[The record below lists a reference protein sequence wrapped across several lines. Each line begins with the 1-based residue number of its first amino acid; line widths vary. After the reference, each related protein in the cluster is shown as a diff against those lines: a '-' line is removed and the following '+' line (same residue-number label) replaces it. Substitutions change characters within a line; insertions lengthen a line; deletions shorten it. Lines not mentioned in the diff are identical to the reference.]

1 MMYPRQM
8 SDQHSLP
15 GGKASVRTRRGQITA
30 ILRGAPLFGPRYVQL
45 LLAARSGDRDRLH
58 SAEKDWA
65 ARAARAVG
73 LTIETHGM
81 HHIDPSQQYVI
92 APLHEGF
99 ADVLALSRLPIDL
112 SYSAAQ
118 ELFEWKLLGRYLT
131 TSGQN
136 PVSTTNGASAFRAIV
151 RGAESAFDHG
161 ESYVVFPQG
170 SILGIEIA
178 FHQGAFQLSARTG
191 RPLLPVVLT
200 GGATVWKYPYATDLS
215 FNQTIRMEI
224 LDPLDATDVLSCAGE
239 IEANMKRRALS
250 ATPGPRR
257 FDPDRDGWWDGYPY
271 EIDPAFPDLAS
282 RVAHHRTPTSDIRL
296 TTDI

>member
-1 MMYPRQM
+1 MIPRQP
-8 SDQHSLP
+8 SHQYSLP
-15 GGKASVRTRRGQITA
+15 GGKASVRTRQDQITA
-30 ILRGAPLFGPRYVQL
+30 ILRGAPLFGPGYVQL
-45 LLAARSGDRDRLH
+45 LLAARSGDRDRVH
-58 SAEKDWA
+58 TAERDWA
-65 ARAARAVG
+65 TRAARAVG

-81 HHIDPSQQYVI
+81 HRVDPSEKYVI

-131 TSGQN
+131 ASGQS
-136 PVSTTNGASAFRAIV
+136 PVSTGNGAFAYRAMLRDAETAFSR
-151 RGAESAFDHG
+151 G

-170 SILGIEIA
+170 SILGIEVA
-178 FHQGAFQLSARTG
+178 FHQGAFRLSARTG

-200 GGATVWKYPYATDLS
+200 GGATVWEHPFASDLR
-215 FNQTIRMEI
+215 FNQTIRMEV
-224 LDPLDATDVLSCAGE
+224 LEPLDSADILHCAGE
-239 IEANMKRRALS
+239 IEADMKQRALS

-282 RVAHHRTPTSDIRL
+282 RVAHHRETTSDLRL
-296 TTDI
+296 ATDT

>member
-1 MMYPRQM
+1 MMHPRQM
-8 SDQHSLP
+8 SHQYSLP
-15 GGKASVRTRRGQITA
+15 GGKASARTRRDQITA

-45 LLAARSGDRDRLH
+45 LLAARSGDRDRMH
-58 SAEKDWA
+58 ATERDWA
-65 ARAARAVG
+65 TRAARAVG

-81 HHIDPSQQYVI
+81 HRIDPSKQYVV

-99 ADVLALSRLPIDL
+99 ADVLALSRLPLEL

-131 TSGQN
+131 ASGQS
-136 PVSTTNGASAFRAIV
+136 PVSTTNGASTFRAMV
-151 RGAESAFDHG
+151 RNAEFAFSRCS
-161 ESYVVFPQG
+161 SYVVFPQG

-200 GGATVWKYPYATDLS
+200 GGATVWEHPFTTDLR
-215 FNQTIRMEI
+215 FNQTIRMEVLEPQDSADI
-224 LDPLDATDVLSCAGE
+224 LDRAGD
-239 IEANMKRRALS
+239 IEADMKQRALS

-271 EIDPAFPDLAS
+271 QIDHAFPDLAN
-282 RVAHHRTPTSDIRL
+282 RVARHREIASEL
-296 TTDI
+296 LLATDI

>member
-1 MMYPRQM
+1 MIPRQA
-8 SDQHSLP
+8 SRQYPLP
-15 GGKASVRTRRGQITA
+15 GGKASVRTRKDQITA
-30 ILRGAPLFGPRYVQL
+30 ILRGAPLFGPGYIQL
-45 LLAARSGDRDRLH
+45 LLAARSGDRDRVH
-58 SAEKDWA
+58 TAERDWA
-65 ARAARAVG
+65 ARAARAVD

-81 HHIDPSQQYVI
+81 HRVDRSEQYVI

-131 TSGQN
+131 ASGQS
-136 PVSTTNGASAFRAIV
+136 PVSTGNGASAYRAML
-151 RGAESAFDHG
+151 RGAETAFRRK

-170 SILGIEIA
+170 SILGIEVA
-178 FHQGAFQLSARTG
+178 FHQGAFRLSARTG

-200 GGATVWKYPYATDLS
+200 GGATVWEHPYTTDLR
-215 FNQTIRMEI
+215 FNQTIRME
-224 LDPLDATDVLSCAGE
+224 VLEPQDSSDIIHCAAE
-239 IEANMKRRALS
+239 IEADMKQRALS

-271 EIDPAFPDLAS
+271 EIDHAFPYLAN
-282 RVAHHRTPTSDIRL
+282 RVAHHREEMSGLRL
-296 TTDI
+296 ATDI

>member
-1 MMYPRQM
+1 MKRHQGSRSYA
-8 SDQHSLP
+8 LP
-15 GGKASVRTRRGQITA
+15 GGKASVRTRQDQITA

-45 LLAARSGDRDRLH
+45 LLAARSGDRHRMR
-58 SAEKDWA
+58 SAERDWA
-65 ARAARAVG
+65 TQATRAVG
-73 LTIETHGM
+73 LTIETHSM
-81 HHIDPSQQYVI
+81 HLIDPSEKYVV

-118 ELFEWKLLGRYLT
+118 ELFEWKLLGRYLMA
-131 TSGQN
+131 SGHS
-136 PVSTTNGASAFRAIV
+136 PVSTDNGASAFRTMV
-151 RGAESAFDHG
+151 RDAESAFRRC

-200 GGATVWKYPYATDLS
+200 GGSTVWEHPYTTDLR

-224 LDPLDATDVLSCAGE
+224 LEPLDSTDILHRAREV
-239 IEANMKRRALS
+239 EADMKQRALS

-271 EIDPAFPDLAS
+271 EIDQSFPDLAS
-282 RVAHHRTPTSDIRL
+282 HVADHRALTSDL
-296 TTDI
+296 QLATDI

>member
-1 MMYPRQM
+1 
-8 SDQHSLP
+8 
-15 GGKASVRTRRGQITA
+15 
-30 ILRGAPLFGPRYVQL
+30 
-45 LLAARSGDRDRLH
+45 
-58 SAEKDWA
+58 
-65 ARAARAVG
+65 
-73 LTIETHGM
+73 M
-81 HHIDPSQQYVI
+81 HRVDPSEKYVI

-131 TSGQN
+131 ASGQS
-136 PVSTTNGASAFRAIV
+136 PISTGNGAFAYRAMLRDAETAFSR
-151 RGAESAFDHG
+151 G

-170 SILGIEIA
+170 SILGIEVA
-178 FHQGAFQLSARTG
+178 FHQGAFRLSARTG

-200 GGATVWKYPYATDLS
+200 GGATVWEHPFASDLR
-215 FNQTIRMEI
+215 FNQTIRMEV
-224 LDPLDATDVLSCAGE
+224 LEPLDSADILHCAGE
-239 IEANMKRRALS
+239 IEADMKQRALS

-282 RVAHHRTPTSDIRL
+282 RVAHHRETTSDLRL
-296 TTDI
+296 ATDT